1 MIELLRDV
9 LEFEFEELDLD
20 EDTPKE
26 WAMGKFNISEEEY
39 NEIFQKDK
47 KLNFSY
53 LVEERGRERHE
64 GDFHTIYCAC
74 DDLDTARKRYEEYK
88 QRLFEEKDFFLKDE
102 LEKGNYTEHDLIS
115 DDCKIK
121 AAGDNTSFNFSF
133 TTKQAYLDHY
143 DCNFIVKVCDNNGN
157 VLYQSIVVATHPN
170 D

>member
-1 MIELLRDV
+1 MKRDRMIELLRDV

-26 WAMGKFNISEEEY
+26 WAMEKFNISEEEY

-53 LVEERGRERHE
+53 LVEERGRERHD

-74 DDLDTARKRYEEYK
+74 DDLKTARKRYEEYK
-88 QRLFEEKDFFLKDE
+88 QRLFEEKDFFLKNE

-115 DDCKIK
+115 EER
-121 AAGDNTSFNFSF
+121 
-133 TTKQAYLDHY
+133 
-143 DCNFIVKVCDNNGN
+143 IVMPCLSIETDWEYYELYVCICENGN
-157 VLYQSIVVATHPN
+157 
-170 D
+170 

>member
-1 MIELLRDV
+1 MKRFVYCLMATVAICSFSACE
-9 LEFEFEELDLD
+9 
-20 EDTPKE
+20 K
-26 WAMGKFNISEEEY
+26 EEY
-39 NEIFQKDK
+39 YGRTTLSHMTIECI
-47 KLNFSY
+47 
-53 LVEERGRERHE
+53 VEEPSTPTST
-64 GDFHTIYCAC
+64 GDYYYEHTYLCSGY
-74 DDLDTARKRYEEYK
+74 LW
-88 QRLFEEKDFFLKDE
+88 
-102 LEKGNYTEHDLIS
+102 NYTGVCHIEIWGNEHDLIS